1 MNTSYLPIWN
11 GIKSSIYDLITI
23 FYPTRLFDTYTN
35 KYLVNNAEKYNHY
48 AAQFVFQYKFDVMT
62 LRKALVETGSNANIR
77 QQHCYLSYEQNDS
90 LINYDG
96 TMKQNS
102 NHYVYNEIEDYNF
115 KKDCKK
121 WTGYKVALDG
131 WYSEKEGNVT
141 SVFWLFLPGKPW
153 DGTSCF
159 NFMKEVVARYFEEP
173 NYYVYNGYSFK
184 WNKEIQNTLNHP
196 YYVLKHVFSIPKN
209 IYLNNLCTQTQTEI
223 SKKKKMG
230 VMGDR
235 EMCFLNLTKEY
246 STSLTNAL
254 KKFEV
259 QDDSFSKKGL
269 PPLAAILY
277 AVVSSYYYVLH
288 EYPVGV
294 AIQASLLSYCFD
306 KEEEQQIDKINNRFY
321 IGDWLIGTF
330 YQIRK
335 EAEKQPIKMMFMKK
349 LYYKLVN
356 ELKSGTGSV
365 RDAFLARTYS
375 IVKGG
380 PAPFQNEKTYSGY
393 NELNDSILFNN
404 YGIREI
410 NPNCNPISWNWTG
423 PGKLCCNTINLNGQT
438 SITFA
443 STLLTIEEI
452 KSIRDKTKE
461 ILDIFIES

>member
-35 KYLVNNAEKYNHY
+35 NYLVNNAEKYNHY

-62 LRKALVETGSNANIR
+62 LRKALVDTGSNANIR
-77 QQHCYLSYEQNDS
+77 QQHCFLSYEQNDS
-90 LINYDG
+90 LNNFDG
-96 TMKQNS
+96 TMAQNS

-131 WYSEKEGNVT
+131 WYSEKEGKVT

-159 NFMKEVVARYFEEP
+159 NFMKEVVSRYFEEP

-184 WNKEIQNTLNHP
+184 WNKQIQNTLNHP

-209 IYLNNLCTQTQTEI
+209 IYLNNLCTQLQTEI

-254 KKFEV
+254 KKVEL

-269 PPLAAILY
+269 PPLSAILY
-277 AVVSSYYYVLH
+277 AVVSSYHSVLD

-356 ELKSGTGSV
+356 ELKSGTGAV

-404 YGIREI
+404 YGLREI

>member
-1 MNTSYLPIWN
+1 MNTYISIWN
-11 GIKSSIYDLITI
+11 GIKSSIYDLITT
-23 FYPTRLFDTYTN
+23 FFPTKLFDKYTN
-35 KYLVNNAEKYNHY
+35 DFLIKNSEKYNHY
-48 AAQFVFQYKFDVMT
+48 AAQFVFQYKFDT
-62 LRKALVETGSNANIR
+62 TKLRKAVLETGSNANILHR
-77 QQHCYLSYEQNDS
+77 HYYLSYEKNDS
-90 LINYDG
+90 L
-96 TMKQNS
+96 TMFDKTMLQNS
-102 NHYVYNEIEDYNF
+102 NHYIYQNNDNYNF

-121 WTGYKVALDG
+121 WSKYKVALDG
-131 WYSEKEGNVT
+131 WYCEKDGVTT

-159 NFMKEVVARYFEEP
+159 NFMKEVVARYFDEP

-184 WNKEIQNTLNHP
+184 WNKEIQNSLNHP

-209 IYLNNLCTQTQTEI
+209 IYLNNLCSQIQTKI

-254 KKFEV
+254 KKIELRNDPFL
-259 QDDSFSKKGL
+259 KKGL

-277 AVVSSYYYVLH
+277 AVVSSYYYVLN

-306 KEEEQQIDKINNRFY
+306 KGLDDNNDKINNRFY

-335 EAEKQPIKMMFMKK
+335 EAENQPIKMLFMKK

-356 ELKSGTGSV
+356 ELKSGTGAV

-380 PAPFQNEKTYSGY
+380 PAPFQNESTYSGY

-404 YGIREI
+404 YGIRDM
-410 NPNCNPISWNWTG
+410 NPKCNPVSWNWTG

-443 STLLTIEEI
+443 STLLPIEEI
-452 KSIRDKTKE
+452 KKIRDTTKE
-461 ILDIFIES
+461 ILDIFIEP